1 MGNNFYNRGASF
13 NPDELADG
21 DAIEAEFDAVSRG
34 FDTIEDLVNANKAG
48 YPTQTFHVAPAELDT
63 HAVPKAQMDAALS
76 FKLDTVNYN
85 ASDILTKLK
94 TVDGASS
101 GLDADYLDGQHG
113 SYYRDASNINNGT
126 LAKERLPA
134 SIDAS
139 TSGNAATASKVS
151 GTAPDGGT
159 ADLVSGAMAGS
170 DFFRIRVGGGADA
183 GWTEIATADNGTEP
197 IYVRQYTGGFTSAVR
212 TLELLDGNGNTVIPG
227 ILQTTRMQ
235 LKNDD
240 GGFGEGNGDA
250 ASSSVNNVKIS
261 SWFGIGFGPSIT
273 GQPVP
278 YGEYSHWFNT
288 RNGDMGVRGTITAP
302 RFAGNADTAS
312 NATNH
317 INTNGSVHGATPN
330 NSPGNLMMRD
340 SNGDVAARVF
350 VGALAGNA
358 DTANRAGSALNNSF
372 FTATNGGE
380 GQIGA
385 TCAGYQP
392 AYLFNNSAQ
401 WGVYSP
407 EGGIA
412 FSYTRGGGFNFNGHA
427 SSAAQATAVA
437 SGDRGGV
444 DLLYGRM
451 ATDDYFRLRVY
462 GSGYDQGAVEI
473 ATADNGTEPIYVR
486 QYSGLFASV
495 VRTAALLDGNGNT
508 VFPGYV
514 YAANGVLRETAVL
527 TGEIG
532 HGGTLPIPSGF
543 SENQCKFFV
552 SPRDTGSS
560 GYNWDLREGISA
572 EHYRIICYQSG
583 RVALGYTLIY
593 NDVNDSYESR
603 GFTMSYIVI
612 GVK

>member
-1 MGNNFYNRGASF
+1 MANAFYNRGASF

-21 DAIEAEFDAVSRG
+21 DAIEAEFDSVSRG
-34 FDTIEDLVNANKAG
+34 FDTIEDLVDLNKAG
-48 YPTQTFHVAPAELDT
+48 YPSQTFHVAPATEAT
-63 HAVPKAQMDAALS
+63 HAVQKAQLDSGLAPKLNAA
-76 FKLDTVNYN
+76 NYN
-85 ASDILTKLK
+85 AADVLSKLK
-94 TVDGASS
+94 TVDGTKS
-101 GLDADYLDGQHG
+101 GLDADLLDGQEG
-113 SYYRDASNINNGT
+113 SYYRNASNINDGT
-126 LAKERLPA
+126 LDKERLPA

-170 DFFRIRVGGGADA
+170 DFFRIRVGGSADA
-183 GWTEIATADNGTEP
+183 GWTEIATADGGNEP
-197 IYVRQYTGGFTSAVR
+197 IYVRQYNLGFGSVTKE
-212 TLELLDGNGNTVIPG
+212 LKLLDANGNTVIPG
-227 ILQTTRMQ
+227 LLQATRMQ
-235 LKNDD
+235 LKNVD

-250 ASSSVNNVKIS
+250 ANSSTNNVKIS

-340 SNGDVAARVF
+340 SNGDVAARYF

-358 DTANRAGSALNNSF
+358 ESADRAASASANTF

-392 AYLFNNSAQ
+392 AYLYNNSDQ

-412 FSYTRGGGFNFNGHA
+412 FNYKRGAGFNFYGHA
-427 SSAAQATAVA
+427 NSATQVTAVA
-437 SGDRGGV
+437 SGDWGGV

-451 ATDDYFRLRVY
+451 ATDDYFRLRAY

-473 ATADNGTEPIYVR
+473 ATADGGNEPIYVR
-486 QYSGLFASV
+486 QYNGVFASV
-495 VRTAALLDGNGNT
+495 ARTAALLDGNGNT

-572 EHYRIICYQSG
+572 QHYRIICYQSG

-603 GFTMSYIVI
+603 GFNMSYLVI

>member
-1 MGNNFYNRGASF
+1 MANAFYNRGASF

-21 DAIEAEFDAVSRG
+21 DAIEAEFDAIGRG

-113 SYYRDASNINNGT
+113 SYYRNASNINAGT
-126 LAKERLPA
+126 LAKERLPGT
-134 SIDAS
+134 IDSA
-139 TSGNAATASKVS
+139 TTGNAATATKVS
-151 GTAPDGGT
+151 GGAPVNGD
-159 ADLVSGAMAGS
+159 ADLVTGTMGS
-170 DFFRIRVGGGADA
+170 NDFFRIRVGGTDNA
-183 GWTEIATADNGTEP
+183 GWVELATTDDGNEP
-197 IYVRQYTGGFTSAVR
+197 IYVRQYGASVR
-212 TLELLDGNGNTVIPG
+212 TATLLDTDGNTRIPG
-227 ILQTTRMQ
+227 KLVSYGMGFSFS
-235 LKNDD
+235 DD
-240 GGFGEGNGDA
+240 ERHGLFWGGQDGA
-250 ASSSVNNVKIS
+250 ASTAANIKIS
-261 SWFGIGFGPSIT
+261 SWYGIGFSPSIT

-330 NSPGNLMMRD
+330 NSPGNLMMRN

-358 DTANRAGSALNNSF
+358 DTANLAGSALNNSF

-401 WGVYSP
+401 WGVFSAD
-407 EGGIA
+407 GGAA
-412 FSYTRGGGFNFNGHA
+412 FTYTRGAGFNFNGHA
-427 SSAAQATAVA
+427 NSAAQATAVA
-437 SGDRGGV
+437 SGYWDGV
-444 DLLYGRM
+444 DLAYARM
-451 ATDDYFRLRVY
+451 AGDDYFRLRAY

-543 SENQCKFFV
+543 SEGQCAFFV
-552 SPRDTGSS
+552 SPRDTNSS

-572 EHYRIICYQSG
+572 QHYRIICYPAG
-583 RVALGYTLIY
+583 RVAQGYTRIY
-593 NDVNDSYESR
+593 NDVNDSYEDR
-603 GFTMSYIVI
+603 GFNMSYLVI